1 MGKLR
6 PINTY
11 IKNNKERGGGS
22 DNRAKQPPGKC
33 ELQRNKSL
41 MNKVCWEKLTGMDT
55 VSFEKTIYIAETS
68 SSTLK
73 KSLQN
78 LLNMPRKCSE
88 LKTLFKS
95 GVKKALIS
103 KCED

>member
-1 MGKLR
+1 
-6 PINTY
+6 
-11 IKNNKERGGGS
+11 
-22 DNRAKQPPGKC
+22 
-33 ELQRNKSL
+33 

-78 LLNMPRKCSE
+78 LLNMPRKCKE